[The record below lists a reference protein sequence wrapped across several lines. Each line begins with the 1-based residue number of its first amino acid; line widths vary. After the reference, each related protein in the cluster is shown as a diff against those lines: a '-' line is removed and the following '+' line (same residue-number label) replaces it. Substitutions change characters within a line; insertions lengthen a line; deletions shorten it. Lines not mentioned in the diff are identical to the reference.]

1 MILRH
6 LVAFLHRARCD
17 RQVLIPMLDKL
28 SEQERQALWR
38 LLQNVE
44 ADAKQA
50 GAREGA
56 RQPWRHGGF
65 R

>member
-6 LVAFLHRARCD
+6 LIAFLHRARCD

-38 LLQNVE
+38 LLQNVGE
-44 ADAKQA
+44 DAISEGVRK
-50 GAREGA
+50 GAL
-56 RQPWRHGGF
+56 QPWR
-65 R
+65 RT